1 MPRLLRLSGHVEPTS
16 AGGCHC
22 GAPRRRASGG
32 QRRLAHPLPLQLLWG
47 RLDVELGPALPP
59 ASATVFHPVPF
70 VFPRAEADDMRRS
83 MAIAIAIAIA
93 IPASSAASPRRTA
106 AAIPRWRRTSVG
118 WPSSSSNAGDGL
130 VATRRGRR
138 RLRRA
143 YRSTAI
149 GAVAAGHP
157 GGLVRYT
164 SSSSAHCC
172 FVPYLLTCRLGSYPL
187 SMMSRRNYFRT
198 ELKSKGRMGF
208 NGMAW
213 KSSNMRWTI
222 IARTG

>member
-22 GAPRRRASGG
+22 GAPRRRASGS

-70 VFPRAEADDMRRS
+70 VFPRAEADDMRRP
-83 MAIAIAIAIA
+83 MAISIA
-93 IPASSAASPRRTA
+93 IPTPAASPRRTA
-106 AAIPRWRRTSVG
+106 AAIPWWRRTPVG
-118 WPSSSSNAGDGL
+118 RRRRWPSSSSSNAGNGL

-138 RLRRA
+138 RRRRA

-164 SSSSAHCC
+164 SSSSAHRC
-172 FVPYLLTCRLGSYPL
+172 FVPYLLRLLRHVLGWVSCRLGSYPYL
-187 SMMSRRNYFRT
+187 
-198 ELKSKGRMGF
+198 
-208 NGMAW
+208 
-213 KSSNMRWTI
+213 
-222 IARTG
+222 